1 MGGFN
6 PLFIILQIT
15 FDFTT
20 SRKKNQLM
28 HFTSFAGPSCVGH
41 DGTLTSK
48 FYLGFCLNKNFV
60 GKVLVTHCIEID
72 YTLVTRSTEVD
83 STVTHNTE
91 FDSMLSLKVKKK
103 SVNAI
108 AHDLPDAVTHST
120 EIDYIFWSQHRLRL
134 CAVVDCREFDSK
146 VYQYT
151 VMHSTE
157 FVCRQMKRTPP
168 TFQNLSEIK
177 IKMENEVRA

>member
-1 MGGFN
+1 VGGFI

-20 SRKKNQLM
+20 YRKKKKWIN
-28 HFTSFAGPSCVGH
+28 FTSFTFPSCVGH

-91 FDSMLSLKVKKK
+91 FDSMLSLKVKKIQ
-103 SVNAI
+103 SMLSPTIYPTQSLTA
-108 AHDLPDAVTHST
+108 
-120 EIDYIFWSQHRLRL
+120 LRL
-134 CAVVDCREFDSK
+134 TTYFGHSIDFDSVLLLTAESLSLKYTCK
-146 VYQYT
+146 V
-151 VMHSTE
+151 S
-157 FVCRQMKRTPP
+157 RTAQSLSVAKWNAHPP
-168 TFQNLSEIK
+168 FK
-177 IKMENEVRA
+177 ISAKSRSK